1 MCLLLL
7 SFLLSFFTLKTYDHR
22 LLAVPI
28 LDSNQELVQT
38 ALLFVLIIKLT
49 AELEQV
55 SKELDSKVDI
65 AQTLRVTTQTRVEL
79 ESYSVPTFAITLIE
93 WMDSGEAV
101 ERIVLLV
108 ELFIAFTSHNHVESK
123 LSKVFHL

>member
-1 MCLLLL
+1 
-7 SFLLSFFTLKTYDHR
+7 
-22 LLAVPI
+22 
-28 LDSNQELVQT
+28 
-38 ALLFVLIIKLT
+38 LFVLIIKLT
-49 AELEQV
+49 AELKQV

-108 ELFIAFTSHNHVESK
+108 ELLIAFTSHNHLESK